1 LLYWLSSHP
10 GQEVDMR
17 PLLFAVCATALCL
30 PFAAIAATATP
41 TPAPKPLPAPTGV
54 AADARCLMT
63 MAAFTGDKDTNTA
76 STAQLGVLYFAGR
89 IKAQNPGYNLATQ
102 LKGVAAGM
110 NGQPLKA
117 EADRCGPMVLSVLRE
132 LEAAQQAFAPA
143 TAGAGAARPPASAPP
158 TGR

>member
-1 LLYWLSSHP
+1 MRQLTLALGAALALS
-10 GQEVDMR
+10 
-17 PLLFAVCATALCL
+17 PLAAV
-30 PFAAIAATATP
+30 AATTAA
-41 TPAPKPLPAPTGV
+41 PAAGGV
-54 AADARCLMT
+54 SDDARCLMT